1 MTGTIRPSTADD
13 IEAGPKGGPGDG
25 SPLSRLKLIRWSDFS
40 LVPVILVL
48 MVIGFIVS
56 PVFLTSDNLI
66 SVVQQSSEL
75 SLLVLGQALI
85 LICGRMDLSLESTIG
100 IAPVVAMW
108 LVLPGDDGRFAG
120 LGILPTWMAIPL
132 CLLVGLVIGAINGFL
147 MLKLRVNGFIATLGM
162 LTMLRGL
169 HIGITEGKSITDVP
183 ESFRYLGKTSWL
195 GAPAAVW
202 ICLFLFA
209 VGGAALAW
217 LRHGRSLYAIG
228 GNPEAARAA
237 GIRVDRV
244 TWIVLAIGDLL
255 AAFAGIL
262 YTGHYGAVAA
272 TQGNGWIFQVF
283 AAAVIGGIS
292 LKGGRGTLFG
302 ALTGVLTL
310 QLVVNVMTLGGVPA
324 LWNQFLNGAIIIV
337 ALVIS
342 ASRAVRS
349 RTERYTFEER
359 RRG

>member
-1 MTGTIRPSTADD
+1 MTETLQPVQVD
-13 IEAGPKGGPGDG
+13 EAKSAGGAR
-25 SPLSRLKLIRWSDFS
+25 SRLDLIRWSDFS

-48 MVIGFIVS
+48 LVIGYIVS

-66 SVVQQSSEL
+66 NVVQQSSEL

-85 LICGRMDLSLESTIG
+85 LIAGRMDLSLESTIG
-100 IAPVVAMW
+100 IAPVIAMW
-108 LVLPGDDGRFAG
+108 LVLPTEGGRFAG
-120 LGILPTWMAIPL
+120 LEWFPIWTAVPI
-132 CLLVGLVIGAINGFL
+132 CLLVGALIGTFNGFM
-147 MLKLRVNGFIATLGM
+147 MLKLHVNGFIATLGM

-169 HIGITEGKSITDVP
+169 QIGITEGKSITGVP
-183 ESFRYLGKTSWL
+183 ESFRYLGKADWM
-195 GAPAAVW
+195 GIPASVW
-202 ICLFLFA
+202 ICLALFA

-237 GIRVDRV
+237 GIRVDRI
-244 TWIVLAIGDLL
+244 TWIVLAVGGVL
-255 AAFAGIL
+255 AALAGIL
-262 YTGHYGAVAA
+262 YTGHYGSVAA
-272 TQGNGWIFQVF
+272 NQGNGWIFQVF

-310 QLVVNVMTLGGVPA
+310 QLVVNVMTLGGVPQ

-337 ALVIS
+337 ALIIS
-342 ASRAVRS
+342 RFASG
-349 RTERYTFEER
+349 EKQD
-359 RRG
+359 

>member
-1 MTGTIRPSTADD
+1 MTGTIRPSTAEGFDGALKD
-13 IEAGPKGGPGDG
+13 GAVDG
-25 SPLSRLKLIRWSDFS
+25 SPLSRLGLIRWSDFS

-48 MVIGFIVS
+48 MLIGFIVS
-56 PVFLTSDNLI
+56 PAFLTSSNLI
-66 SVVQQSSEL
+66 GVVQQSSEL

-100 IAPVVAMW
+100 IAPVIALW
-108 LVLPGDDGRFAG
+108 LVLPSADGRFAG
-120 LGILPTWMAIPL
+120 LGLLPTWTAIPL
-132 CLLVGLVIGAINGFL
+132 CLLVGLAIGAVNGFL
-147 MLKLRVNGFIATLGM
+147 MLKIRVNGFIATLGM

-169 HIGITEGKSITDVP
+169 HVGITEGKSISDVP
-183 ESFRYLGKTSWL
+183 ESFRYLGKTSWF
-195 GAPAAVW
+195 GVPAAVW
-202 ICLFLFA
+202 ICLVLFA
-209 VGGAALAW
+209 IGGTVLAW

-244 TWIVLAIGDLL
+244 TWIVLGVAGLL
-255 AAFAGIL
+255 AAFAGVL
-262 YTGHYGAVAA
+262 YTGHYGAVSA

-342 ASRAVRS
+342 RFASG
-349 RTERYTFEER
+349 EKQD
-359 RRG
+359 

>member
-1 MTGTIRPSTADD
+1 MTGNGTEPGAENETAWKRRGTVGLRRLTAARPARDRPD
-13 IEAGPKGGPGDG
+13 GPPA
-25 SPLSRLKLIRWSDFS
+25 PIRWSDFS

-48 MVIGFIVS
+48 MAIGYAVS
-56 PVFLTSDNLI
+56 PVFLTSGNLI

-85 LICGRMDLSLESTIG
+85 LICGRMDLSPESTIG
-100 IAPVVAMW
+100 IAPVIAMW
-108 LVLPGDDGRFAG
+108 LVLPADGGRFAG
-120 LGILPTWMAIPL
+120 LELLPAGAAIPL
-132 CLLVGLVIGAINGFL
+132 CLLTGAVIGVINGFL
-147 MLKLRVNGFIATLGM
+147 ILRLRVNGFIATLGM

-169 HIGITEGKSITDVP
+169 HVGITEGRSLTDVP
-183 ESFRYLGKTSWL
+183 ESFRYLGKTDWL
-195 GAPAAVW
+195 GVPAAVW
-202 ICLFLFA
+202 ICLTLFA
-209 VGGAALAW
+209 AGGAALAY
-217 LRHGRSLYAIG
+217 LRPGRALYAIG

-237 GIRVDRV
+237 GIRTDRI
-244 TWIVLAIGDLL
+244 TWAVLALGGLL

-262 YTGHYGAVAA
+262 YTGHYGSVAA

-342 ASRAVRS
+342 RFAGG
-349 RTERYTFEER
+349 ERQE
-359 RRG
+359 